1 VLLKLS
7 FFFFVEVVEIN
18 VTLSVY
24 NYMVVICKNTY
35 DKKKLTLVYIW
46 KGSLDNDYFDN
57 EFSNKYEKNLKNFKN
72 RKKSY
77 EYVLI
82 LID

>member
-57 EFSNKYEKNLKNFKN
+57 EFSNKYEKNLKYRKN

-77 EYVLI
+77 GYVFI